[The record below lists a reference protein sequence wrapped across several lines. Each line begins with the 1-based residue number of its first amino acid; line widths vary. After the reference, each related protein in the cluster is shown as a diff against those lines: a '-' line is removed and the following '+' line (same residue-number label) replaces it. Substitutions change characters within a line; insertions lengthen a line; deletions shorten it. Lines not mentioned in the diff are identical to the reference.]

1 MGGDS
6 WQLEIT
12 RPLWLLALLLMPLL
26 VYYAR
31 RSLLQVTRRR
41 RAAALTIRML
51 VVVLLVLALCGIKV
65 TCDSPQQFVVFAVDG
80 SRSIDDAVRKSADR
94 FVAEAAGHAGGNAT
108 AVLYFAGRPGEPG
121 VSDSPIDPAVIDP
134 LETNIARAIAAA
146 RAAIPAEYVGRIVLL
161 TDGNQTAGDALTA
174 ARAAGVPISTVPL
187 PGCPEH
193 EVYVADVR
201 VPEQVR
207 AGEPFDVDVVV
218 YATHADEGTVQL
230 LRGSQVVCNE
240 RRKVVPGEQ
249 HFRFRQS
256 VAGVASQSVA
266 TITARIAGFRDTVPE
281 NNEAAGVVCIAAK
294 PRVLLVEGQ
303 RGRAADFVA
312 ALEKNHI
319 EVDACLAQGVPGR
332 LEDLKKYDAVV
343 LSNVPAFALSAGWM
357 KTVRE
362 YVRVAGGGLIVIGGD
377 QSFVPG
383 KYPDTPLEEALPVV
397 SHARE
402 DKPKPSLALV
412 LLIDC
417 SYSMKGRSIELARQ
431 ATRQAV
437 EMLGPR
443 DEVGIL
449 AFEDQ
454 SAWISQLQPC
464 ADKRQVLARIDKI
477 AVGGRTNMYPA
488 LDKAYLA
495 LRESYADLK
504 HIIVLSDGISDAGDF
519 TALTRKIAASG
530 ITVSTV
536 GVGREAAQALLQEI
550 AEVGKGHYYYCDD
563 PAAVPRVFALE
574 TISAAKVGITTEPFS
589 PQVVCQ
595 SPVLAG
601 IDLRHAPR
609 LLGYAETRAKPTAEV
624 VLASPSGDPLLASW
638 RYGRGTSVAFTS
650 DVEHRWAAAWL
661 GWDGFGP
668 FWANVVWH
676 ALRPLD
682 SGEVVLRLMR
692 QHERGLAVLDVVD
705 SAGNYV
711 NNLRPELTIVD
722 PQQQRNT
729 AVFAQVAPGCYAG
742 EFASAD
748 PGTYVAEAGIRYHD
762 QPARVMR
769 RGLAVGYADEL
780 RLRPTN
786 TELLRSIADATGGQY
801 APEPASV
808 FAPVESTVPRT
819 TLFWP
824 YLVTAAV
831 LLFLADVALRRLSP

>member
-12 RPLWLLALLLMPLL
+12 RPLWLLALLLLPLL

-31 RSLLQVTRRR
+31 RSLLKLTRRR

-51 VVVLLVLALCGIKV
+51 LVVLLVLALCGIKV
-65 TCDSPQQFVVFAVDG
+65 AYKSTQQFVIFAVDC
-80 SRSIDDAVRKSADR
+80 SRSIDDESRRSADS
-94 FVAEAAGHAGGNAT
+94 FIAEAASHAGGNAT
-108 AVLYFAGRPGEPG
+108 AVLYFAGRPGETG
-121 VSDSPIDPAVIDP
+121 GSDAPSDPAALDP
-134 LETNIARAIAAA
+134 LHTNIAQAIAAA
-146 RAAIPAEYVGRIVLL
+146 RAAIPAEYVGRIVLFS
-161 TDGNQTAGDALTA
+161 DGNQTAGDALCA
-174 ARAAGVPISTVPL
+174 GRAAGVPISTVPL
-187 PGCPEH
+187 PGCPKP

-201 VPEQVR
+201 VPGQVR
-207 AGEPFDVDVVV
+207 EGEPFDVDVVV

-230 LRGSQVVCNE
+230 LRGSQVIRNE

-249 HFRFRQS
+249 HFRFRQT
-256 VAGVASQSVA
+256 VTGQSVA
-266 TITARIAGFRDTVPE
+266 TITARIHGFRDTVPE
-281 NNEAAGVVCIAAK
+281 NNEAAGVVCVAAK
-294 PRVLLVEGQ
+294 PRALLVEGQ
-303 RGRAADFVA
+303 RGLAADFVA

-319 EVDACLAQGVPGR
+319 EVDACLPGDVPSR
-332 LEDLKKYDAVV
+332 HEDLQKYEAII
-343 LSNVPAFALSAGWM
+343 LANVPAFALSAGWM
-357 KTVRE
+357 KTVQE
-362 YVRVAGGGLIVIGGD
+362 YVRDFGGGLIVIGGD

-402 DKPKPSLALV
+402 DKPKPTLALA

-454 SAWISQLQPC
+454 SEWISQLQPC
-464 ADKRQVLARIDKI
+464 ADKRQVLERIDKI

-495 LRESYADLK
+495 LRECYADLK
-504 HIIVLSDGISDAGDF
+504 HIIVLTDGISDAGDF

-563 PAAVPRVFALE
+563 PAAVPRIFALE
-574 TISAAKVGITTEPFS
+574 TISAAKLGITTDPFS
-589 PQVVCQ
+589 PQVVQQ
-595 SPVLAG
+595 SPLLAG
-601 IDLRHAPR
+601 VDLRHAPR
-609 LLGYAETRAKPTAEV
+609 LLGYAETRAKPTGEV
-624 VLASPSGDPLLASW
+624 VLASPSGDPLLAWW

-682 SGEVVLRLMR
+682 SGEVKR
-692 QHERGLAVLDVVD
+692 QHD
-705 SAGNYV
+705 
-711 NNLRPELTIVD
+711 
-722 PQQQRNT
+722 
-729 AVFAQVAPGCYAG
+729 
-742 EFASAD
+742 
-748 PGTYVAEAGIRYHD
+748 
-762 QPARVMR
+762 

-780 RLRPTN
+780 RLRPTS
-786 TELLRSIADATGGQY
+786 TELLRSIAEATGGQY
-801 APEPASV
+801 APEPAAV
-808 FAPVESTVPRT
+808 FAPAESTVPRT

-824 YLVTAAV
+824 YLLTAAILV
-831 LLFLADVALRRLSP
+831 FLADVALRRLSP